1 MIEQEFKAF
10 REAALP
16 LMQWL
21 ADNRHPHVT
30 VIVDSERAE
39 LLEGQANARRV
50 SKEHELEKLE
60 KALAETAHT
69 AIAQAR
75 QTFAQA
81 RQIKE
86 RDEARAEVERLK
98 EALKNALAEIGTLQN
113 LAPVIPPTIT
123 RPEPSRLEIAAMA
136 MQGFIANGTWGLTIA
151 DRSVDYADALIAA
164 AKG

>member
-10 REAALP
+10 REAAMP

-50 SKEHELEKLE
+50 SRGHELEKLE

-69 AIAQAR
+69 
-75 QTFAQA
+75 
-81 RQIKE
+81 
-86 RDEARAEVERLK
+86 
-98 EALKNALAEIGTLQN
+98 
-113 LAPVIPPTIT
+113 
-123 RPEPSRLEIAAMA
+123 RPEPSRLEIAAMFLA
-136 MQGFIANGTWGLTIA
+136 QDWCYGA
-151 DRSVDYADALIAA
+151 DMALDEADELIAA
-164 AKG
+164 AKEGK

>member
-1 MIEQEFKAF
+1 MNEQEFKAF

-50 SKEHELEKLE
+50 SKEHELDKLE

-69 AIAQAR
+69 A
-75 QTFAQA
+75 FAQA
-81 RQIKE
+81 RQIVL
-86 RDEARAEVERLK
+86 EANLPVLQSED
-98 EALKNALAEIGTLQN
+98 GTLYRVHPDGTKQPIKT
-113 LAPVIPPTIT
+113 LEPLFQTPARTIC
-123 RPEPSRLEIAAMA
+123 LE
-136 MQGFIANGTWGLTIA
+136 
-151 DRSVDYADALIAA
+151 
-164 AKG
+164 